1 MADVPK
7 RFSGKDFRLDALRA
21 GGVLQHATIFAVV
34 MTGLAMIDWATAEPY
49 WAHWVF
55 LGWGAGL
62 AFHAWLVLR
71 R

>member
-1 MADVPK
+1 MADAPK
-7 RFSGKDFRLDALRA
+7 RFSGKDFRLDDLRE

-34 MTGLAMIDWATAEPY
+34 MVGLGVIDWATAEPY

-62 AFHAWLVLR
+62 LLHVALTLR
-71 R
+71 S

>member
-1 MADVPK
+1 MADVLK
-7 RFSGKDFRLDALRA
+7 RFSGKDFRLGELRE
-21 GGVLQHATIFAVV
+21 GGVLLHATIFAVV
-34 MTGLAMIDWATAEPY
+34 MVGLVVIDWATAEPY

-62 AFHAWLVLR
+62 ALHAWLVLR